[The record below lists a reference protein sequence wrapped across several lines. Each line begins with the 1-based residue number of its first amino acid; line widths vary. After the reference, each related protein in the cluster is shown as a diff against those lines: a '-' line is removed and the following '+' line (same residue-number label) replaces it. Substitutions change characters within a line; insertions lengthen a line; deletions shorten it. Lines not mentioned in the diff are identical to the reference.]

1 MIGRRTDML
10 DVVSRKL
17 APFVMLFGFYLI
29 TFGHATPGGGFQG
42 GVVIAS
48 GVILLALGRG
58 SKTTERRFPVDAV
71 HLAEAIALSGL
82 LAVGATGLFLTGSFL
97 GNFVKIGTSGEIYPI
112 GFIFIL
118 NVLFGVK
125 VGAGISVIC
134 LKLFEENL

>member
-48 GVILLALGRG
+48 GVIMLALGRG
-58 SKTTERRFPVDAV
+58 SKTTERRFPVEPV

-82 LAVGATGLFLTGSFL
+82 LVVGAIGLLLSGNFL
-97 GNFVKIGTSGEIYPI
+97 GNFLSIGTVGETGPI
-112 GFIFIL
+112 AFIFML

-125 VGAGISVIC
+125 VGAGVSVIC
-134 LKLFEENL
+134 LKLFEEDP